1 MDGCTS
7 AAHILNMKLTLML
20 RLQCLFTYS
29 TPTHISHLA
38 FSAAL
43 QRKNSH
49 LCVIISPYPLKK
61 DAPRILEE
69 ASSRCRPASRLRSTK
84 REETNFHLTPPSPPY
99 LLGWGEVQPTASV
112 KSYKWFPGPK
122 CHLLQTR
129 RYKDAEA
136 LWYESALNSS
146 HLPSDHHLRSNAG
159 WGRHTLN
166 VRYTDAQ
173 QIICVWRFSAFLCVW
188 FFFFFWFVF
197 SCLLF
202 PGKALSTCSV
212 EIITSDFS
220 DSTMAERGRD
230 RESRAP
236 SSVWHQGENN
246 SAAPRIPD
254 VQLSQTAI
262 SWS

>member
-188 FFFFFWFVF
+188 FFFFFLVCFFMSFVPRQSAEHLFGRNNNIWLQWFHNGRERERQREPGSELGLTPGGKQF
-197 SCLLF
+197 S
-202 PGKALSTCSV
+202 S
-212 EIITSDFS
+212 
-220 DSTMAERGRD
+220 
-230 RESRAP
+230 P
-236 SSVWHQGENN
+236 SNTRCAIKSN
-246 SAAPRIPD
+246 SN
-254 VQLSQTAI
+254 
-262 SWS
+262 